1 MVYSKTKIE
10 ELMSQY
16 LQETE
21 DFGDDF
27 NELELI
33 NEVFAGFKPLLLEN
47 TSDRISE
54 SLLQEHALSLKG
66 VPKDIFEDFIL
77 YLQMTELDSR
87 LL

>member
-1 MVYSKTKIE
+1 MEYSKTKIE
-10 ELMSQY
+10 ELMTQY
-16 LQETE
+16 LQDND
-21 DFGDDF
+21 DFGDVD
-27 NELELI
+27 ETELI
-33 NEVFAGFKPLLLEN
+33 NEIFTGFKPLLLEG

-66 VPKDIFEDFIL
+66 VPKDIFEDFVL

>member
-1 MVYSKTKIE
+1 MEFSKKQVE
-10 ELMSQY
+10 ELMIQY
-16 LQETE
+16 LQDND
-21 DFGDDF
+21 DFGDVD
-27 NELELI
+27 ETKTI
-33 NEVFAGFKPLLLEN
+33 NEVFTGFKPLLLEG

-66 VPKDIFEDFIL
+66 VPKDIFEDFVL

>member
-1 MVYSKTKIE
+1 MEYSKTKIE
-10 ELMSQY
+10 ELMTQY
-16 LQETE
+16 LQDND
-21 DFGDDF
+21 DFGDE
-27 NELELI
+27 NESKMI
-33 NEVFAGFKPLLLEN
+33 NEVFSGFKPLLLES

-66 VPKDIFEDFIL
+66 IPKDIFEDFVL

>member
-1 MVYSKTKIE
+1 MEYSKAKIE
-10 ELMSQY
+10 ELMDQY
-16 LQETE
+16 LQDNE
-21 DFGDDF
+21 DFGDY
-27 NELELI
+27 NESELI
-33 NEVFAGFKPLLLEN
+33 SEVFIGFKPLLLEG

-66 VPKDIFEDFIL
+66 VPKDIFEDFVL

>member
-10 ELMSQY
+10 ELMDQY
-16 LQETE
+16 LQDNEA
-21 DFGDDF
+21 FGDID
-27 NELELI
+27 ETQLI
-33 NEVFAGFKPLLLEN
+33 NEVFNGFKPLLLEN
-47 TSDRISE
+47 TGDRITE

-66 VPKDIFEDFIL
+66 VPKDIFEDFVL

>member
-10 ELMSQY
+10 ELMNQY
-16 LQETE
+16 LQDND
-21 DFGDDF
+21 DFGDE
-27 NELELI
+27 NESKLI
-33 NEVFAGFKPLLLEN
+33 NEVFNGFKPLLLES

-66 VPKDIFEDFIL
+66 IPKDIFEDFVL
-77 YLQMTELDSR
+77 YLQMSELDSR

>member
-1 MVYSKTKIE
+1 MEYSKTKIE

-16 LQETE
+16 LQDND
-21 DFGDDF
+21 DFGDE
-27 NELELI
+27 NESKLI
-33 NEVFAGFKPLLLEN
+33 NEVFSGFKPLLLEN
-47 TSDRISE
+47 TSGLISE

-66 VPKDIFEDFIL
+66 IPKDIFEDFVL

>member
-1 MVYSKTKIE
+1 MEYSKAKIE

-16 LQETE
+16 LQDND
-21 DFGDDF
+21 DFGDVD
-27 NELELI
+27 ETELI
-33 NEVFAGFKPLLLEN
+33 NEVFGGFKPLLLEG

-66 VPKDIFEDFIL
+66 VPKDIFEDFVL

>member
-1 MVYSKTKIE
+1 MEYSKTKIE

-16 LQETE
+16 LQDND
-21 DFGDDF
+21 DFGDVD
-27 NELELI
+27 ETETI
-33 NEVFAGFKPLLLEN
+33 NEVFSGFKPLLLEG

-66 VPKDIFEDFIL
+66 VPKDIFEDFVL